1 LNNDDGKYG
10 WGWKGCSVITVD
22 MPVPETESKTGEEDT
37 GAANLTASLMA
48 IAALFALNY

>member
-1 LNNDDGKYG
+1 
-10 WGWKGCSVITVD
+10 
-22 MPVPETESKTGEEDT
+22 MPVQEAVKTEKEGMD